1 MIYCKNTVA
10 CFTIC
15 IKKNLTVI
23 EKTAIIGIIF
33 IINEL
38 TCDCNYNLTY
48 TSIQEKPMC
57 GIVGYCGPKRVVQV
71 VLEGLRR
78 LEYRGYDSA
87 GIVYLQDGKLIKYRA
102 EGKLLNLENLL
113 DDAIVAPS
121 HIGLGHTRWAT
132 HGPPTTENAHPH
144 SDCTGELVVV
154 HNGIIENYHSLRE
167 ELKGKGHVFK
177 SETDTEVLAHLIEE
191 QLEDDLLEAVKKCLE
206 LVEGSFALGVL
217 WAGKPDTLIAARKH
231 SPLVLGVS
239 DEVGM
244 FMASDIPALLPY
256 TNQVVFLDDMEVAV
270 LTEDS
275 FTIHSLET
283 GEEVEKVVQF
293 IEWNAAMAEKAGY
306 KHFMLK
312 EIFEQPQAITNTIS
326 GRINPETGEVNI
338 PEVKLDRDQIEQID
352 RIFLVACGT
361 SWHAALVAKYW
372 LEKFARIPVEVDI
385 ASEFRYRSLIINEKV
400 MTIAI
405 SQSGETADTLAG
417 IRLARE
423 MGSKVITICNVVGST
438 MTREAD
444 GTVYTH
450 AGPEI
455 GVASTKA
462 FTSQLAALFL
472 FTLFLAQKKET
483 ISPEMS
489 KELGKSLVDIGSV
502 VEKILPQVR
511 EQIDAMIEQ
520 YYDSRD
526 FLFVGRGLSFPIA
539 LEGALKLKEISY
551 IHAEGY
557 ASGELKHGPI
567 ALIDKDMPI
576 MALVPQDDVYQK
588 SVSNIEEIKARQ
600 GRLILIGTEGDE
612 HLPNITDD
620 IVYMPKVHD
629 EMNPIL
635 YTIPAQLL
643 SYEIATRRGC
653 DVDQPR
659 NLAKSVTVE

>member
-1 MIYCKNTVA
+1 MAFIGPAVVVCDNFFK
-10 CFTIC
+10 
-15 IKKNLTVI
+15 
-23 EKTAIIGIIF
+23 EK
-33 IINEL
+33 
-38 TCDCNYNLTY
+38 
-48 TSIQEKPMC
+48 SMC
-57 GIVGYCGPKRVVQV
+57 GIVGYVGPRKVVPV

-87 GIVYLQDGKLIKYRA
+87 GVVYLQDGALVKYRA
-102 EGKLLNLENLL
+102 EGKLINLENRIG
-113 DDAIVAPS
+113 DAIVAPS
-121 HIGLGHTRWAT
+121 HLGLGHTRWAT
-132 HGPPTTENAHPH
+132 HGAPTEKNAHPH
-144 SDCTGELVVV
+144 SDCTGDLVVV

-167 ELKGKGHVFK
+167 ELKAKGHIFS

-191 QLEDDLLEAVKKCLE
+191 NLTDDLVAAVKAALKV
-206 LVEGSFALGVL
+206 VEGSFALGVL
-217 WAGKPDTLIAARKH
+217 WAKAPDMLVAARNQ

-239 DEVGM
+239 DDQGT

-256 TNQVVFLDDMEVAV
+256 TNQVVFLDDMELAV
-270 LTEDS
+270 IRENS
-275 FTIHSLET
+275 FSIQSLLT
-283 GEEVEKVVQF
+283 GEEVDKVVQF

-326 GRINPETGEVNI
+326 GRINIETGEVAI
-338 PEVKLDRDQIEQID
+338 PELNLHGADFDNID

-361 SWHAALVAKYW
+361 SWHTALVAKYW
-372 LEKFARIPVEVDI
+372 IEKYAHIPVDVDI
-385 ASEFRYRSLIINEKV
+385 ASEFRYRHLLINERV
-400 MTIAI
+400 LTIAI

-417 IRLARE
+417 IRLAKK
-423 MGSKVITICNVVGST
+423 MGSKVVTICNVVGST
-438 MTREAD
+438 MTRESD

-462 FTSQLAALFL
+462 FTAQLAALFL
-472 FTLFLAQKKET
+472 FTIYVAQQKKI
-483 ISPEMS
+483 ISQE
-489 KELGKSLVDIGSV
+489 KGIELARALINISAV
-502 VEKILPQVR
+502 VEKELPRIQD
-511 EQIDAMIEQ
+511 QISRLIESFYDA
-520 YYDSRD
+520 RD

-567 ALIDKDMPI
+567 ALIDKEMPI
-576 MALVPQDDVYQK
+576 LALVPQDDVYQK
-588 SVSNIEEIKARQ
+588 SISNVEEIKARQ
-600 GRLILIGTEGDE
+600 GRLILIGTEGDT
-612 HLPNITDD
+612 HLKNITDD
-620 IVYMPKVHD
+620 IVYMPKVHND
-629 EMNPIL
+629 MNPIM

-643 SYEIATRRGC
+643 AYEIATRRGC

>member
-1 MIYCKNTVA
+1 
-10 CFTIC
+10 
-15 IKKNLTVI
+15 
-23 EKTAIIGIIF
+23 
-33 IINEL
+33 
-38 TCDCNYNLTY
+38 
-48 TSIQEKPMC
+48 MC
-57 GIVGYCGPKRVVQV
+57 GIVGYCGPKRVVPV
-71 VLEGLRR
+71 ILEGLRR

-87 GIVYLQDGKLIKYRA
+87 GIVYLEDDKLVKFRA
-102 EGKLLNLENLL
+102 EGKLANLETRI
-113 DDAIVAPS
+113 DDAIVAPA

-132 HGPPTTENAHPH
+132 HGAPTEENAHPH
-144 SDCTGELVVV
+144 SDCTGDLVVV

-167 ELKGKGHVFK
+167 ELKAKGHVFT

-191 QLEDDLLEAVKKCLE
+191 HLENDLPKAVREAVKH
-206 LVEGSFALGVL
+206 VEGSFALGVL
-217 WAGKPDTLIAARKH
+217 WAKNPDTLVAARNQ

-239 DEVGM
+239 DDIGS

-256 TNQVVFLDDMEVAV
+256 TNQVIFLEDREMAV
-270 LTEDS
+270 LTADS
-275 FTIHSLET
+275 YTITSLDT
-283 GEEVEKVVQF
+283 GEVVDKVVQF

-312 EIFEQPQAITNTIS
+312 EIYEQPQAITNTLS
-326 GRINPETGEVNI
+326 GRINPETGEVTI
-338 PEVKLDRDQIEQID
+338 PEINFTGKDLESID

-372 LEKFARIPVEVDI
+372 IEKYARIPVEVDI
-385 ASEFRYRSLIINEKV
+385 ASEFRYRNLLIDERV
-400 MTIAI
+400 MTISI

-417 IRLARE
+417 IRLAKQL
-423 MGSKVITICNVVGST
+423 GSKVITICNVVGST

-462 FTSQLAALFL
+462 FTAQLVALFL
-472 FTLFLAQKKET
+472 MTLYFAQQKKT
-483 ISPEMS
+483 ITAEKSI
-489 KELGKSLVDIGSV
+489 ELGRAILDISTTIDN
-502 VEKILPQVR
+502 ELPRIQN
-511 EQIDAMIEQ
+511 QISTLIESF
-520 YYDSRD
+520 YDSKD
-526 FLFVGRGLSFPIA
+526 FLFVGRGLSYPIA

-576 MALVPQDDVYQK
+576 LALVPQDAVYQK
-588 SVSNIEEIKARQ
+588 SISNVEEIKARQ
-600 GRLILIGTEGDE
+600 GRLILIGTAGDD
-612 HLPNITDD
+612 HLQNITDD
-620 IVYMPKVHD
+620 IVYMPKVHED
-629 EMNPIL
+629 MNPIL